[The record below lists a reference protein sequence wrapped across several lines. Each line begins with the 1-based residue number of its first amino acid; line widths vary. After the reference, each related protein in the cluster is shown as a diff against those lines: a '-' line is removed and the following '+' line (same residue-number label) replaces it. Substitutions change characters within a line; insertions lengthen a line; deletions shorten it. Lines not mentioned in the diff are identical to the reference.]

1 MFYHMLGSSM
11 FIIAAPSMTLVST
24 SGASEGENRHV
35 HDETV
40 VMIFSSVTLVTHFLI
55 VMVVL
60 LDFLG
65 QNMCQGYH
73 PESD

>member
-1 MFYHMLGSSM
+1 MFYHMLCSSM

-65 QNMCQGYH
+65 QKMCQGHH

>member
-11 FIIAAPSMTLVST
+11 FIIAALSMTLVST

-65 QNMCQGYH
+65 QKMCQGHH

>member
-1 MFYHMLGSSM
+1 MFYHMLCSSM

-55 VMVVL
+55 VMVL
-60 LDFLG
+60 LDSLG
-65 QNMCQGYH
+65 QNMCQGHH

>member
-1 MFYHMLGSSM
+1 MLGSSM

-24 SGASEGENRHV
+24 SGTSKGENRHV

-40 VMIFSSVTLVTHFLI
+40 VMIFSSVTLVIHFLI
-55 VMVVL
+55 VMVL
-60 LDFLG
+60 LDSLG
-65 QNMCQGYH
+65 QNMCQGHH